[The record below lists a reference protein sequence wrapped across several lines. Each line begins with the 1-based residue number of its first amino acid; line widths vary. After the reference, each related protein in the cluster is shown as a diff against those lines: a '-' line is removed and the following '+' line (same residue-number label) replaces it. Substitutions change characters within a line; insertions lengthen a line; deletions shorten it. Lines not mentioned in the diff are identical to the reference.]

1 MTLSKEQAVAQT
13 HIMLGWR
20 NAEEDRLG
28 RLHDYIHDKQ
38 HFLWLPI
45 SAPREV
51 RAIAKMARLPVLGL
65 VIDSMAQSMYV
76 DGYRAPKMEDEAPAW
91 DVWQRNGLDA
101 RQLGVHRSALSYG
114 VAYTTVLPGDPVAVI
129 RGASP
134 RRMTAVYGEDEDWPM
149 WALQRLRSPLKG
161 RQLYR
166 LFDDSNVYYTSVSP
180 EGKAEYISDEAHDLG
195 TVPVVRFLAKSDL
208 EEEAT
213 SEIEDLIHIQD
224 QINLTTFGLL
234 VVQHFGAFPQKWIA
248 GWSAEAEDDP
258 DAAKIQVAANKILTF
273 EDPDTKLGQFPAA
286 DISGYIDSRRDA
298 LRNLAAISQTPA
310 HQLRGE
316 LVNLSAEALAAAEQA
331 ERRKI
336 TERETMFGESWEQTL
351 ALAARVEGLEA
362 DPQAQVRWKDTE
374 ARAYAATVDALG
386 KLATMLQIPVEEL
399 WEKVPGVTQADVA
412 RWKVARAEGDSMA
425 QLGTLLD
432 KQATDFSTG
441 LTA

>member
-1 MTLSKEQAVAQT
+1 MTLSQTEAVAQT
-13 HIMLGWR
+13 QRMLGWR
-20 NAEEDRLG
+20 KAEKDRLE
-28 RLHDYIHDKQ
+28 RLYEYIHDKQ
-38 HFLWLPI
+38 RFLWLPA
-45 SAPREV
+45 SAPQEV

-76 DGYRAPKMEDEAPAW
+76 DGYRVPKAEQEAPAW
-91 DVWQRNGLDA
+91 NIWQSNGLDA

-134 RRMTAVYGEDEDWPM
+134 RRMTAVYGEDDDWPL
-149 WALQRLRSPLKG
+149 WALQKLRSAVPG
-161 RQLYR
+161 EHLYR
-166 LFDDSNVYYTSVSP
+166 LFDERNVYYMRADASDSVQ
-180 EGKAEYISDEAHDLG
+180 YISDEAHDLG
-195 TVPVVRFLAKSDL
+195 TVPVVRFLAKTDL
-208 EEEAT
+208 DEEVT
-213 SEIEDLIHIQD
+213 SEVEDLIRIQD

-248 GWSAEAEDDP
+248 GWTAEDEDDP
-258 DAAKIQVAANKILTF
+258 EAAKVQVAANKILTF

-316 LVNLSAEALAAAEQA
+316 LVNLSAEALAAAEQS

-336 TERETMFGESWEQTL
+336 TERQTMFGEAWEQTL
-351 ALAARVEGLEA
+351 ALAAQIEGVDV
-362 DPQAQVRWKDTE
+362 DPAAQVRWKDTE

-386 KLATMLQIPVEEL
+386 KLAQMLQIPVEEL
-399 WEKVPGVTQADVA
+399 WEKVPGVTQADVQ
-412 RWKVARAEGDSMA
+412 RWKAARAKGDSMA
-425 QLGTLLD
+425 QLGALLD
-432 KQATDFSTG
+432 RQATQLGSGVTG
-441 LTA
+441 